1 MSTCLT
7 PQLFKGRA
15 RSLVAGIQSIDKTTL
30 VSLQVFKN
38 GHLVDELPLFREN
51 WEEYGGRQER
61 TGLGEAVWRSEDPFS
76 FHRLVTHDGADK
88 EAAELMM
95 QAHVVVFFLRL
106 MMVIM
111 VVMMMMQARVVVFFL
126 RLMAMVMIMEYF
138 CHCVRFVCNSIQ
150 LERADGS
157 SSGC

>member
-1 MSTCLT
+1 M
-7 PQLFKGRA
+7 
-15 RSLVAGIQSIDKTTL
+15 
-30 VSLQVFKN
+30 
-38 GHLVDELPLFREN
+38 
-51 WEEYGGRQER
+51 
-61 TGLGEAVWRSEDPFS
+61 
-76 FHRLVTHDGADK
+76 
-88 EAAELMM
+88 MM
-95 QAHVVVFFLRL
+95 QAHVVVLFLRL

-111 VVMMMMQARVVVFFL
+111 VVIMMMQAHVVVFFL

>member
-15 RSLVAGIQSIDKTTL
+15 RSLVAGIQSVDKTTL
-30 VSLQVFKN
+30 VSPQVFKD

-51 WEEYGGRQER
+51 WEEYGGRHER

-106 MMVIM
+106 IMVIM

-126 RLMAMVMIMEYF
+126 RLMAMVMIMAWRNISLI
-138 CHCVRFVCNSIQ
+138 V
-150 LERADGS
+150 
-157 SSGC
+157 

>member
-1 MSTCLT
+1 M
-7 PQLFKGRA
+7 
-15 RSLVAGIQSIDKTTL
+15 AGIQSIDKTTL
-30 VSLQVFKN
+30 VSLQVFKD
-38 GHLVDELPLFREN
+38 GDLVDELPLFREN
-51 WEEYGGRQER
+51 WEEYGERHER

-76 FHRLVTHDGADK
+76 FHRLVTHDGAEK

-95 QAHVVVFFLRL
+95 QAH
-106 MMVIM
+106 
-111 VVMMMMQARVVVFFL
+111 VVVFFL

>member
-7 PQLFKGRA
+7 PQLFIGRA

-30 VSLQVFKN
+30 VSLQVFKD

-51 WEEYGGRQER
+51 WEEYGGRHER

-95 QAHVVVFFLRL
+95 QAHVVAFFLRL

-126 RLMAMVMIMEYF
+126 RLMAMVMIMAWRNIS
-138 CHCVRFVCNSIQ
+138 VIV
-150 LERADGS
+150 
-157 SSGC
+157 

>member
-1 MSTCLT
+1 MSACLT

-15 RSLVAGIQSIDKTTL
+15 WSLVAGIQSIDKTTL
-30 VSLQVFKN
+30 VSLQVFNN
-38 GHLVDELPLFREN
+38 GHLVDGLPLFREN
-51 WEEYGGRQER
+51 WEEYGGRHER

-106 MMVIM
+106 M
-111 VVMMMMQARVVVFFL
+111 
-126 RLMAMVMIMEYF
+126 AMVMIMEYF
-138 CHCVRFVCNSIQ
+138 CHCVRFVCNGIQ
-150 LERADGS
+150 LE
-157 SSGC
+157 